1 MRRRARLARRSSASR
16 RVARR
21 GVSSRRCALHFAM
34 IIGPSSPQSATTVG
48 VMATTSSFARAAPFA
63 RDSRRRRP
71 TLLASSSSRA
81 ASTRAASSANASTS
95 SPDAVRARV
104 DVRDAK
110 RECART
116 TETYAKS
123 FHLASTFMRARA
135 REDAYALYAWCRE
148 CDQLVDAAGE
158 ASSTPEEAARALDGV
173 ERRLNAIFDAAS
185 ASPPEGATYAEVALW
200 DAARDGEFDSAPF
213 LDMIRGMRRDLEEE
227 SFKTYADVETYAYQV
242 AGTVA
247 LMILPVLTRGM
258 KKDDEATKMRRDELG
273 VALGVALQLTNI
285 VRDVGEDARLRGRVY
300 IAEEDL
306 ELFGLTRDDV
316 LTMDSPTPAYEALI
330 EYQVQ
335 RALGYYARAARGLK
349 LLPTSSR
356 PVTNCI
362 AGLYKKIMLSV
373 RDNAYDNLNKRA
385 FASKYE
391 KLFILPSLVV
401 DSLRGVSNDDAS
413 RKRDGDLR
421 LDFTDDTITAKR
433 YRATMCALFV
443 AARASDADAVAER
456 LDALRL
462 LAAPSTRPSSST
474 DVARGE
480 PVLLYASPRPLDPYE
495 DDSIVVRSDGRVLL
509 R

>member
-21 GVSSRRCALHFAM
+21 GVSSRRCATHVAM
-34 IIGPSSPQSATTVG
+34 IIGRSSPQSATTVG
-48 VMATTSSFARAAPFA
+48 VMASSSFARAAPFA
-63 RDSRRRRP
+63 RDSRRRPP
-71 TLLASSSSRA
+71 TRLASSSSRA
-81 ASTRAASSANASTS
+81 ASTRAASGANASTS
-95 SPDAVRARV
+95 SSDAVRARV

-173 ERRLNAIFDAAS
+173 ERRLRAIFDSAS

-213 LDMIRGMRRDLEEE
+213 LDMIRGMRRDLEDD

-258 KKDDEATKMRRDELG
+258 KKDDEATKTRRDELG

-300 IAEEDL
+300 IADEDL
-306 ELFGLTRDDV
+306 ELFDLTRDDV
-316 LTMDSPTPAYEALI
+316 MTMAMPTPAYKALI

-335 RALGYYARAARGLK
+335 RALGYYARAARGLE

-421 LDFTDDTITAKR
+421 LDFTDDTTTAKH

-443 AARASDADAVAER
+443 AARASDADAVAEC

-474 DVARGE
+474 DLARGE
-480 PVLLYASPRPLDPYE
+480 PVLLYASPHPLDPYE

>member
-1 MRRRARLARRSSASR
+1 
-16 RVARR
+16 
-21 GVSSRRCALHFAM
+21 
-34 IIGPSSPQSATTVG
+34 
-48 VMATTSSFARAAPFA
+48 MAATSSFARAAPFA
-63 RDSRRRRP
+63 RDSRRRPP
-71 TLLASSSSRA
+71 TRLASSSSRA
-81 ASTRAASSANASTS
+81 ASTRVASGANATTS
-95 SPDAVRARV
+95 SSDAVRV

-158 ASSTPEEAARALDGV
+158 AASTPEEAARALDGL
-173 ERRLNAIFDAAS
+173 ERRLHAIFDAAS
-185 ASPPEGATYAEVALW
+185 ASPPERATYAEVALW

-213 LDMIRGMRRDLEEE
+213 RDMIRGMRRDLEDSE
-227 SFKTYADVETYAYQV
+227 SFKTYADVETYARQV

-258 KKDDEATKMRRDELG
+258 KKDDEATKKRRDELG

-300 IAEEDL
+300 IADEDL

-316 LTMDSPTPAYEALI
+316 LTMAMPTPAYKALI

-335 RALGYYARAARGLK
+335 RALGYYARAARGLE

-401 DSLRGVSNDDAS
+401 DSLRGVSHDDAS

-443 AARASDADAVAER
+443 AARESDADAVAER

-474 DVARGE
+474 DLASSEVGRGE